1 MTKLVSLTINGL
13 NVTVP
18 EGTLLVDAAKKA
30 GIDIPVF
37 CYHPKMEPV
46 GMCRMCLVEIGRLVI
61 DRTTN
66 QPVLESDG
74 TPKVQFNPKLET
86 ACTTPVSE
94 GMVVLTQSEKASA
107 GQREIVEFLLTSHP
121 LDCPVCDK
129 GGECPL
135 QNLTMKFGSGKG
147 RFLYDDKMH
156 LEKHVPLGEL
166 ITLDRERCIQCGRCV
181 RFQSDVASE
190 PVIGFS
196 GRGRATE
203 IMTISEPGFD
213 SYFSGNT
220 TDICPVGALTT
231 TDFRFGARPWEL
243 KTAAS
248 ICPMC
253 PVGCNITFNTRREAK
268 SGGKVVIK
276 RVMPRQNESVNEIW
290 ICDKGRFAS
299 HHYTESSGRLTKP
312 LVRKDE
318 KLHTT
323 TWDSALKLA
332 AEKIAAA
339 KNDTVVL
346 ASGQL
351 SNEDLYNLKQLAEG
365 LNSKAILYT
374 HMGGG
379 DLTALVGVGQGTNL
393 AEVGKDTVILVIASD
408 LQEEA
413 PLWWLRIIHAAKN
426 GATLIVANPRDTK
439 LDRHAAYVIR
449 YANGDEVE
457 TVNGIMPGRKDNKI
471 AEAFASAENAL
482 IFFGSEGLGLEG
494 TGALGLACARLLQVT
509 GHTGKPNNG
518 LIGVWSHAN
527 DQGAW
532 ELGFQP
538 EADLSATIKGRVVY
552 IAGADPAGDDPN
564 LAKALKTAR
573 CIIVQDLF
581 MTDTAKMADVV
592 LPAQAYTERDGTF
605 TSGERRV
612 QRFYRA
618 VTPRSESRPDFEI
631 TAQLGA
637 LLELDIESRSS
648 ERVFERISASVKA
661 FDDISYSK
669 LSEVTPQWP
678 VVGRNEIYYGGT
690 TYDNKQGLG
699 VQLTSVIHRDG
710 TITLPPASQVKAL
723 RPREDELLAVPV
735 TRLYDHGLKVFP
747 SELLHERMGELT
759 MVLHPTTAKKYGLMT
774 GDQVKVNLNGTS
786 ANVLL
791 RIDETVPTGVA
802 LLPRSMGLPITAPAV
817 ITVQA
822 AKKARGQQE

>member
-181 RFQSDVASE
+181 RFQSDVVSE

-196 GRGRATE
+196 ERGRATE

-248 ICPMC
+248 ICPLC

-323 TWDSALKLA
+323 TWDNALKLA

-393 AEVGKDTVILVIASD
+393 AEVGKGTVILVIASD

-413 PLWWLRIIHAAKN
+413 PLWWLRIIHAARN

-482 IFFGSEGLGLEG
+482 VFFGSEGLGLEG

-509 GHTGKPNNG
+509 GHTAKPNNG

-538 EADLSATIKGRVVY
+538 EADLSAAIKGKVVY

-564 LAKALKTAR
+564 LAKALKIAR

-648 ERVFERISASVKA
+648 EWVFERISASVKA
-661 FDDISYSK
+661 FNDISYSK
-669 LSEVTPQWP
+669 LSAVTPQWP

-699 VQLTSVIHRDG
+699 VQLTSVIHRDR
-710 TITLPPASQVKAL
+710 TITLPPARQVKVL
-723 RPREDELLAVPV
+723 RPKENELLAVPV
-735 TRLYDHGLKVFP
+735 TRLYDHGLKVYP

-774 GDQVKVNLNGTS
+774 GDMVKVNLNGTS

-791 RIDETVPTGVA
+791 HIDETVSTGVA

-822 AKKARGQQE
+822 AKKDRGQQE